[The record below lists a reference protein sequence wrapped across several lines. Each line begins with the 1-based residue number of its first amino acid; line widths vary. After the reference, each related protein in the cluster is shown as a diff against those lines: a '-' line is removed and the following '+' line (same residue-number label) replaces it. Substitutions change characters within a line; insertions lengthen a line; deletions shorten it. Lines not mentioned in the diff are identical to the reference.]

1 MVAVIYMILAT
12 AMFFWQDTY
21 FLVGGIE
28 LSLKN
33 PCALGILFL
42 ALLNFIVTA
51 RPGRTIVLARHT
63 MVQMLPCLLPLFFS
77 SVIWVVSVVEGAA
90 ITNGVSMIV
99 SQLLAVCV
107 AVATLYLFGGRGAW
121 YCLGAMCLANS
132 LLVIGVMVQGGILA
146 FLQEFYTLLITF
158 SAENGPL
165 VQQLEINDLTFAF
178 GPFLLYVLLNGK
190 EVRHPL
196 LWLLVSS
203 FLFLAGLKR
212 IAIPAVGLGFITA
225 VIVRLLPEK
234 ASRQTA
240 LCIGVGMMA
249 ASFLYIV
256 AIRGGLF
263 HYIEEHLG
271 INTMGRVAMFTNMER
286 YYDISITYMGRGTG
300 FERFVDWASGVEYK
314 IPQRTL
320 MPIHNDFL
328 RMYLNIGFVG
338 YWLWLWS
345 YLMLRLRYWFRQG
358 GKDAGCLFLGVCIYC
373 FVLYA
378 TDNTIYYFY
387 TTIACAVVPM
397 ACSLDAQ
404 ADAAFDKRCQEW
416 SAAGR
421 RGMRFPKSNP

>member
-256 AIRGGLF
+256 AIK
-263 HYIEEHLG
+263 I
-271 INTMGRVAMFTNMER
+271 GRAHV
-286 YYDISITYMGRGTG
+286 
-300 FERFVDWASGVEYK
+300 
-314 IPQRTL
+314 
-320 MPIHNDFL
+320 
-328 RMYLNIGFVG
+328 
-338 YWLWLWS
+338 
-345 YLMLRLRYWFRQG
+345 
-358 GKDAGCLFLGVCIYC
+358 
-373 FVLYA
+373 
-378 TDNTIYYFY
+378 
-387 TTIACAVVPM
+387 
-397 ACSLDAQ
+397 
-404 ADAAFDKRCQEW
+404 
-416 SAAGR
+416 
-421 RGMRFPKSNP
+421 